1 MWHEPGEGDGHD
13 ASLCDDQTKGN
24 DEQDY
29 EQWVN
34 EKIFEKKSDLKE
46 YLNKE
51 GYLKES
57 TYQYMKIEAESIVVA
72 DIQKIK
78 LK

>member
-1 MWHEPGEGDGHD
+1 MTKIY
-13 ASLCDDQTKGN
+13 LVTITKGN

-29 EQWVN
+29 EQQMN
-34 EKIFEKKSDLKE
+34 EKIFERKSDLKE

-57 TYQYMKIEAESIVVA
+57 TYQYVKITEESIFVA
-72 DIQKIK
+72 EIQKIK

>member
-1 MWHEPGEGDGHD
+1 MRMTKVYVMTM
-13 ASLCDDQTKGN
+13 TKGN

-51 GYLKES
+51 GYLKKS

>member
-1 MWHEPGEGDGHD
+1 MDM
-13 ASLCDDQTKGN
+13 TKIYMMTITKEN

-29 EQWVN
+29 EQKMK

-57 TYQYMKIEAESIVVA
+57 KNQYVKITEDSISVAE
-72 DIQKIK
+72 IQKIK
-78 LK
+78 IK

>member
-1 MWHEPGEGDGHD
+1 M
-13 ASLCDDQTKGN
+13 TKIYLMTITKEN

-29 EQWVN
+29 EQQMN
-34 EKIFEKKSDLKE
+34 EKIFERKSDLKE

-57 TYQYMKIEAESIVVA
+57 TYQYVKITEESIFVA
-72 DIQKIK
+72 EIQKIK

>member
-1 MWHEPGEGDGHD
+1 MDMTKIYMMTI
-13 ASLCDDQTKGN
+13 TKGN

-29 EQWVN
+29 EQKMK
-34 EKIFEKKSDLKE
+34 EKIFKKKSDLKE

-57 TYQYMKIEAESIVVA
+57 KNQYVKITEDSISVAE
-72 DIQKIK
+72 IQKIK
-78 LK
+78 IK

>member
-1 MWHEPGEGDGHD
+1 MTKIY
-13 ASLCDDQTKGN
+13 LMTITKGN

-29 EQWVN
+29 EQQMN
-34 EKIFEKKSDLKE
+34 EKIFERKSDLKE

-57 TYQYMKIEAESIVVA
+57 IYQYVKITEESIFVA
-72 DIQKIK
+72 EIQKIK

>member
-1 MWHEPGEGDGHD
+1 MGMTKIY
-13 ASLCDDQTKGN
+13 LMTITKGN

-29 EQWVN
+29 EQQIN
-34 EKIFEKKSDLKE
+34 EKIFERKSDLKE

-57 TYQYMKIEAESIVVA
+57 TYQYVKIAEESIFVA
-72 DIQKIK
+72 EIQKIK

>member
-1 MWHEPGEGDGHD
+1 MDMTKIYMMTI
-13 ASLCDDQTKGN
+13 TKGN

-29 EQWVN
+29 EQKMK
-34 EKIFEKKSDLKE
+34 EKIFKKNSDLKE

-57 TYQYMKIEAESIVVA
+57 KNQYVKITEDSISVAE
-72 DIQKIK
+72 IQKIK
-78 LK
+78 IK

>member
-1 MWHEPGEGDGHD
+1 MTI
-13 ASLCDDQTKGN
+13 TKGN

-29 EQWVN
+29 EQKMK
-34 EKIFEKKSDLKE
+34 EKIFKKKSDLKE

-57 TYQYMKIEAESIVVA
+57 KNQYVKITEDSISVAE
-72 DIQKIK
+72 IQKIK
-78 LK
+78 IK

>member
-1 MWHEPGEGDGHD
+1 MTKIYMMTI
-13 ASLCDDQTKGN
+13 TKGN

-29 EQWVN
+29 EQKMK
-34 EKIFEKKSDLKE
+34 EKIFKKKSDLKE

-57 TYQYMKIEAESIVVA
+57 KNQYVKITEDSISVAE
-72 DIQKIK
+72 IQKIK
-78 LK
+78 IK

>member
-1 MWHEPGEGDGHD
+1 MTKIY
-13 ASLCDDQTKGN
+13 LMTITKGN

-29 EQWVN
+29 EQQIN
-34 EKIFEKKSDLKE
+34 EKIFERKSDLKE

-57 TYQYMKIEAESIVVA
+57 TYQYVKIAEESIFFA
-72 DIQKIK
+72 EIQKIK

>member
-1 MWHEPGEGDGHD
+1 MTKIY
-13 ASLCDDQTKGN
+13 LMTITKGN

-29 EQWVN
+29 EQLMN

-51 GYLKES
+51 GYLEES
-57 TYQYMKIEAESIVVA
+57 TYQYVKISEESIFVA
-72 DIQKIK
+72 EIQKIK

>member
-1 MWHEPGEGDGHD
+1 MTKIYMMTI
-13 ASLCDDQTKGN
+13 TKGN

-29 EQWVN
+29 EQKMK
-34 EKIFEKKSDLKE
+34 EKIFKKNSDLKE

-57 TYQYMKIEAESIVVA
+57 KNQYVKITEDSISVAE
-72 DIQKIK
+72 IQKIK
-78 LK
+78 IK

>member
-1 MWHEPGEGDGHD
+1 MTKIY
-13 ASLCDDQTKGN
+13 LMTITKGN

-29 EQWVN
+29 EQLMN

-57 TYQYMKIEAESIVVA
+57 TYQYVKITEESIFVA
-72 DIQKIK
+72 EIQKIK

>member
-1 MWHEPGEGDGHD
+1 MTKIY
-13 ASLCDDQTKGN
+13 LMTITKGN

-29 EQWVN
+29 EQLMN

-51 GYLKES
+51 GYLEES
-57 TYQYMKIEAESIVVA
+57 TYQYVKIAEESIFVA
-72 DIQKIK
+72 EIQKIK

>member
-1 MWHEPGEGDGHD
+1 MTI
-13 ASLCDDQTKGN
+13 TKGN

-29 EQWVN
+29 EQKMK
-34 EKIFEKKSDLKE
+34 EKIFKKNSDLKE

-57 TYQYMKIEAESIVVA
+57 KNQYVKITEDSISVAE
-72 DIQKIK
+72 IQKIK
-78 LK
+78 IK

>member
-1 MWHEPGEGDGHD
+1 MRMTKVYVMTM
-13 ASLCDDQTKGN
+13 TKGN

-46 YLNKE
+46 
-51 GYLKES
+51 
-57 TYQYMKIEAESIVVA
+57 
-72 DIQKIK
+72 
-78 LK
+78 

>member
-1 MWHEPGEGDGHD
+1 MDMTKIYMMTI
-13 ASLCDDQTKGN
+13 TKGN

-29 EQWVN
+29 EQKMK
-34 EKIFEKKSDLKE
+34 EKIFKKKSDLKE

-57 TYQYMKIEAESIVVA
+57 KNQYVKITEDSISVAE
-72 DIQKIK
+72 IQKNQNKIK
-78 LK
+78 I

>member
-1 MWHEPGEGDGHD
+1 MTKIY
-13 ASLCDDQTKGN
+13 LMTITKGN

-29 EQWVN
+29 EQLMN
-34 EKIFEKKSDLKE
+34 EKIFEKKSDLKG

-57 TYQYMKIEAESIVVA
+57 TYQYVKIAEESIFVA
-72 DIQKIK
+72 EIQKIK

>member
-1 MWHEPGEGDGHD
+1 MGMTKIY
-13 ASLCDDQTKGN
+13 LMTITKGN

-29 EQWVN
+29 EQLMN

-51 GYLKES
+51 GYLEES
-57 TYQYMKIEAESIVVA
+57 TYQYVKIAEESIFVA
-72 DIQKIK
+72 EIQKIK

>member
-1 MWHEPGEGDGHD
+1 MTKIY
-13 ASLCDDQTKGN
+13 LMTITKGN

-29 EQWVN
+29 EQQIN
-34 EKIFEKKSDLKE
+34 EKIFERKSDLKE

-57 TYQYMKIEAESIVVA
+57 TYQYVKIAEESIFVVE
-72 DIQKIK
+72 IQKIK

>member
-1 MWHEPGEGDGHD
+1 MGMTKIY
-13 ASLCDDQTKGN
+13 LMTITKGN

-29 EQWVN
+29 EQQIN
-34 EKIFEKKSDLKE
+34 EKIFERKSDLKE

-57 TYQYMKIEAESIVVA
+57 TYQYVKIAEESIFVA
-72 DIQKIK
+72 EIQKIK
-78 LK
+78 FK

>member
-1 MWHEPGEGDGHD
+1 MGMTKIY
-13 ASLCDDQTKGN
+13 LMTITKGN

-29 EQWVN
+29 EQQIN
-34 EKIFEKKSDLKE
+34 EKIFERKSELKE

-57 TYQYMKIEAESIVVA
+57 TYQYVKIAEESIFVA
-72 DIQKIK
+72 EIQKIK

>member
-1 MWHEPGEGDGHD
+1 MNQGEKDMTKIY
-13 ASLCDDQTKGN
+13 LVTITKGN

-29 EQWVN
+29 EQQMN
-34 EKIFEKKSDLKE
+34 EKIFERKSDLKE

-57 TYQYMKIEAESIVVA
+57 TYQYVKITEESIFVA
-72 DIQKIK
+72 EIQKIK

>member
-1 MWHEPGEGDGHD
+1 MGMTKIY
-13 ASLCDDQTKGN
+13 LMTITKGN

-29 EQWVN
+29 EQQIN
-34 EKIFEKKSDLKE
+34 EKIFERKSDLKE

-57 TYQYMKIEAESIVVA
+57 TYQYVKIAEESIFVVE
-72 DIQKIK
+72 IQKIK

>member
-1 MWHEPGEGDGHD
+1 MTKIY
-13 ASLCDDQTKGN
+13 LMTITKGN

-29 EQWVN
+29 EQQIN
-34 EKIFEKKSDLKE
+34 EKIFERKSDLKE

-57 TYQYMKIEAESIVVA
+57 TYQYVKIAEISIFVA
-72 DIQKIK
+72 EIQKIK